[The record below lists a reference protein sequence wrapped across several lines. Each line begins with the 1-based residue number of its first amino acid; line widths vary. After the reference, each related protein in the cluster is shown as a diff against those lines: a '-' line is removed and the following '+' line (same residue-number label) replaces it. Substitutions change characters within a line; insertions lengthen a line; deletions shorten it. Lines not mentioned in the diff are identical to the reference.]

1 MKDIVRSVAKAHD
14 LDPDFVLGL
23 VKTESSWNQYAV
35 RYENHW
41 KYFVDP
47 PKFAMMN
54 GITVETETE
63 LQKFSWGL
71 PQVMG
76 GKARELG
83 YTGPLTELVRPDV
96 IMPYACQFLKKLLV
110 RYHAYEYVAAA
121 YNAGTPILDSKTGLF
136 RNQQYVSKVLL
147 NYGG

>member
-1 MKDIVRSVAKAHD
+1 MKDLVRAVAKAHG

-23 VKTESSWNQYAV
+23 VKTESNWRASAV

-41 KYFVDP
+41 KYIVEP
-47 PKFAMMN
+47 LKFAHMN
-54 GITVETETE
+54 GISAETETV
-63 LQKFSWGL
+63 LQKMSWGL

-83 YTGPLTELVRPDV
+83 YTGPLTELIRPEV
-96 IMPYACQFLKKLLV
+96 IMPYACQFLKKLLT
-110 RYHAYEYVAAA
+110 RYNAYEYVAAA

-136 RNQQYVSKVLL
+136 RNQEYVGKVLL

>member
-1 MKDIVRSVAKAHD
+1 MKDLVRAVAKAHD

-23 VKTESSWNQYAV
+23 VKTESNWDKYAV
-35 RYENHW
+35 RYEAHW
-41 KYFVDP
+41 KYFVEP
-47 PKFAMMN
+47 VKFSQLN
-54 GITVETETE
+54 RITIPTETE

-83 YTGPLTELVRPDV
+83 YTGPLTELVRPEV
-96 IMPYACQFLKKLLV
+96 VMPYACQFLKKLLD
-110 RYHAYEYVAAA
+110 RYKAYEHVAAA
-121 YNAGTPILDSKTGLF
+121 YNAGTVIFDSKTGLF